1 MPIECVMSSI
11 SGDPI
16 DAKPTIMLT
25 TKITEQKKL
34 QENIL
39 EVQTMWEPTSPKG
52 EKNIKVNSRKNGLV
66 HLGYNITYSI
76 ILFLLFLLTI

>member
-39 EVQTMWEPTSPKG
+39 EVQTMWEPTSGADFFGVNRKILRFFFNLEIMSYGFPK
-52 EKNIKVNSRKNGLV
+52 EKKTLR
-66 HLGYNITYSI
+66 
-76 ILFLLFLLTI
+76 